1 MAICKECRWVNP
13 DGIRY
18 CRKCGRPIRNDY
30 IPEKK
35 NDKTS
40 FGEYCS
46 TTELDVTLKN
56 DRVAWN
62 WLAFFFG
69 GIWAAFHKLYWPLAV
84 QLLYVLFNVFVPIP
98 SPPPGY
104 DEFMEGRFVLTDWQC
119 VLKSLDIVLCL
130 TCIAIHIVLA
140 KRGNALRQGMPLFR
154 QFTRER
160 LATKKFNWLAMFG
173 GGGHG
178 FVLRQY
184 WMSVPWVTVGLIILI
199 VVINLLGYHEGFY
212 VNVLHY
218 LVGIGIFAS
227 FALAVLSGSK
237 TNVYILDMS
246 KTDAECISIYNKC
259 RWISLGGCF
268 VIIWFA
274 IFIQCVLIYGL

>member
-84 QLLYVLFNVFVPIP
+84 QLLYVL
-98 SPPPGY
+98 
-104 DEFMEGRFVLTDWQC
+104 
-119 VLKSLDIVLCL
+119 LCL
-130 TCIAIHIVLA
+130 VLHNSFRLVLLLHLNILVYLIVHIDHIVSPKNNNLLSADWINREYLA
-140 KRGNALRQGMPLFR
+140 K
-154 QFTRER
+154 T
-160 LATKKFNWLAMFG
+160 
-173 GGGHG
+173 
-178 FVLRQY
+178 
-184 WMSVPWVTVGLIILI
+184 
-199 VVINLLGYHEGFY
+199 INRY
-212 VNVLHY
+212 
-218 LVGIGIFAS
+218 S
-227 FALAVLSGSK
+227 LSGFDK
-237 TNVYILDMS
+237 L
-246 KTDAECISIYNKC
+246 
-259 RWISLGGCF
+259 
-268 VIIWFA
+268 
-274 IFIQCVLIYGL
+274 

>member
-140 KRGNALRQGMPLFR
+140 KRGNALRQGMPLLR

-237 TNVYILDMS
+237 N
-246 KTDAECISIYNKC
+246 
-259 RWISLGGCF
+259 
-268 VIIWFA
+268 
-274 IFIQCVLIYGL
+274 